1 MTWNPA
7 ERYTVKLEG
16 VEMAGYRSICV
27 AGTRDPLLI
36 GRLDAFLDSVRSE
49 VATKA
54 AAFGA
59 SPDSYRLGIRVYGRD
74 GVMAD
79 REPVRD
85 QLGHEL
91 GFVIEV
97 VSRQSQEMASAVL
110 GMARTNMLHTD
121 FPGRLCREGNMAF
134 PFSPSDIEV
143 GPVYRFSVYHV
154 AELDDPRELFPIEYE
169 MV

>member
-1 MTWNPA
+1 MRWTPA
-7 ERYTVKLEG
+7 KRYTVKLEG
-16 VEMAGYRSICV
+16 VEQAGYRSICV
-27 AGTRDPLLI
+27 CGTRDPLLI
-36 GRLDAFLDSVRSE
+36 GRVDDFLASVRKE

-54 AAFGA
+54 AQFGA
-59 SPDSYRLGIRVYGRD
+59 DPDSYQLGIRVYGRD
-74 GVMAD
+74 GVMAE
-79 REPVRD
+79 REPLRD
-85 QLGHEL
+85 ERPHEL

-97 VSRQSQEMASAVL
+97 VSRQSQDMASAVL

-154 AELDDPRELFPIEYE
+154 AELNDPTEPFPIEYE
-169 MV
+169 TL